1 MERLPS
7 PFTPKPGGEWQ
18 GILCDLLTVKNTAKV
33 SQIRALAC
41 AGLPPD
47 GFIAAV
53 LEALHGVIPSDRN
66 LFDWTDSEGRLIRY
80 YFEGPIDHAIAKHY
94 FEEFHNRRELE
105 VMPSFKDTITGKA
118 SVVTAAQ
125 LDRPAFYE
133 SALYNEI
140 WRPQRFKTRIET
152 IVRKPDGSPLGSLV
166 LYRGPGD
173 RKFTSAEEQLLGQIA
188 PYMARGLMARPVGL
202 EHAPLA
208 AVPSTQ
214 AYVCLGAEGQMTL
227 LSANA
232 HRLLLLAHGDVTP
245 DLAAQPPTVE
255 SFPVLATLWRQW
267 KSQGDAFRDCSL
279 QVKNQWGQCVF
290 EGCGLKASESPD
302 GVRMHVAVSHRE
314 LDMVA
319 TRRAMASFELTH
331 TQREVCLLLHAGFS
345 QTRVGEHLGVSTATV
360 VDHVRKI
367 YSKLDVHSV
376 LELVNLINAR
386 KLGGIERHH

>member
-1 MERLPS
+1 M
-7 PFTPKPGGEWQ
+7 
-18 GILCDLLTVKNTAKV
+18 CDLLAVKNTAKV
-33 SQIRALAC
+33 SQIRALAG

-80 YFEGPIDHAIAKHY
+80 YFEGSIDHAIAKHY
-94 FEEFHNRRELE
+94 FEEFHNQRELE

-118 SVVTAAQ
+118 SVMSAAQ

-140 WRPQRFKTRIET
+140 WRPQRLNTRIET

-173 RKFTSAEEQLLGQIA
+173 RKFTPTEERLLGQIA
-188 PYMARGLMARPVGL
+188 PYMARGLMAEPVGL

-208 AVPSTQ
+208 TVPSTQ
-214 AYVCLGAEGQMTL
+214 AYVCLDAQGQMTL

-245 DLAAQPPTVE
+245 DLAAQPPSVA

-267 KSQGDAFRDCSL
+267 KGQGDAFRDCSL
-279 QVKNQWGQCVF
+279 HVKNQWGQFVF

-302 GVRMHVAVSHRE
+302 GVRMHIAISHRE
-314 LDMVA
+314 LDVVA

-367 YSKLDVHSV
+367 YTKLDVHSAI
-376 LELVNLINAR
+376 ELVNLINSR
-386 KLGGIERHH
+386 KQSSAERSH